1 MSYYVYIHTCPNN
14 KRYIGITKQS
24 LNKRWQKG
32 NGYKSNK
39 HFYSAIQ
46 KYGWN
51 NISHEVFEVVTE
63 NEMYYLEKYLI
74 SYYQS
79 NKKDTGYN
87 KSLGGEI
94 APIGCIRTE
103 ETKKKISESK
113 KGHTAWNK
121 GMKGVYKTKPCSEET
136 KKRISESH
144 KGVKRKAFSDEA
156 RLHMSEAH
164 RGKVSG
170 AKGKHWKNK
179 I

>member
-46 KYGWN
+46 KYGWD

-113 KGHTAWNK
+113 KGQKAWNK

-170 AKGKHWKNK
+170 AKGKHWKK